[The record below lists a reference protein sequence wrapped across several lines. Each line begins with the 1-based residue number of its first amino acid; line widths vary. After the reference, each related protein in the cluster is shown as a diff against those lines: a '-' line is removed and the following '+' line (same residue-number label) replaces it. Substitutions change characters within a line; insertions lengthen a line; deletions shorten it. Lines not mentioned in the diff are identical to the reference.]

1 MTVLATL
8 AVWPVVF
15 NSLDAALV
23 FLPLAAVF
31 KVIAAIISIL
41 GGHLAYAVLLC
52 FYAGMDAGGTATTG
66 CPPKRRGAEWKH
78 ESPDF

>member
-31 KVIAAIISIL
+31 NVIAAIISIL

-52 FYAGMDAGGTATTG
+52 FYAGMDAGGTAATG
-66 CPPKRRGAEWKH
+66 CPPNRG
-78 ESPDF
+78 P